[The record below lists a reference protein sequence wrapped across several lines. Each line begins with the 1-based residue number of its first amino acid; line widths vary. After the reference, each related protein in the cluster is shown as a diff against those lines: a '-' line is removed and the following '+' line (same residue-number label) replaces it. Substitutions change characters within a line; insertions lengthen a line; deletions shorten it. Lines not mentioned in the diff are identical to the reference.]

1 MPTNRFEIVTGQ
13 RKMHS
18 IKLFVVI
25 ILWVC
30 IRLVSF
36 YYLYKTMFPFF
47 PLDLHF
53 NITKHKD
60 PEDIHVYGNK
70 AKIVDVE
77 TSLWLMLHWWFS
89 KCFYLF
95 IYLFWMKFSALNWWI
110 ILCAGFV
117 NLCGWEVILFS
128 LSFLF
133 SLSLSLF
140 LFLFLFLFFL
150 SVKSH

>member
-70 AKIVDVE
+70 AKIVDVNVPMINA
-77 TSLWLMLHWWFS
+77 SLMIF
-89 KCFYLF
+89 KMFLF
-95 IYLFWMKFSALNWWI
+95 IYLFRMKLVHYIDESF
-110 ILCAGFV
+110 FV
-117 NLCGWEVILFS
+117 LG
-128 LSFLF
+128 LSIFVDEK
-133 SLSLSLF
+133 
-140 LFLFLFLFFL
+140 LFFFL
-150 SVKSH
+150 YLFFFPFPFFFFFFFSFCL

>member
-70 AKIVDVE
+70 AKIVDVNVPMINA
-77 TSLWLMLHWWFS
+77 SLMIF
-89 KCFYLF
+89 KMFLF

-133 SLSLSLF
+133 SLSL
-140 LFLFLFLFFL
+140 FLFLFLFFL